1 MATKTKYDT
10 TLSLPSDREILMTR
24 KFDAPREIVWEAIT
38 DPDLIPKWWGFRDS
52 TTEVKKMDVRPGG
65 KWQYISHTSG
75 GEVFDFHGTYREV
88 VAPEKLVYSFLFGD
102 MPDEFYVASMG
113 SEGDGFVE
121 ITLVEKD
128 GVTELRDRGV
138 FGSKEERDALIATG
152 MESGARET
160 YERLSE
166 LVAELVARP
175 A

>member
-1 MATKTKYDT
+1 MVTKTKYET

-24 KFDAPREIVWEAIT
+24 KFDAPREIVWDIIT
-38 DPDLIPKWWGFRDS
+38 DPKLIPQWYGFARDE
-52 TTEVKKMDVRPGG
+52 TEVKKMDVRPGG
-65 KWQYISHTSG
+65 KWQYITHTQG
-75 GEVFDFHGTYREV
+75 GEVVDFHGTYREV

-102 MPDEFYVASMG
+102 MP
-113 SEGDGFVE
+113 EGDGFVE

-138 FGSKEERDALIATG
+138 FNSKEERDAIIATG

-166 LVAELVARP
+166 LVASIA

>member
-24 KFDAPREIVWEAIT
+24 KFDAPREVVWEAIT
-38 DPDLIPKWWGFRDS
+38 DPDLIPQWWGFRRDA
-52 TTEVKKMDVRPGG
+52 TEVKKMDVRPGG
-65 KWQYISHTSG
+65 QWRYITHTSG
-75 GEVFDFHGTYREV
+75 GEVIDFHGTYREV

-102 MPDEFYVASMG
+102 MP
-113 SEGDGFVE
+113 EGDGFVE

-138 FGSKEERDALIATG
+138 FPSKEERDAIIASG
-152 MESGARET
+152 MEAGARET
-160 YERLSE
+160 YERL
-166 LVAELVARP
+166 AELVASRV

>member
-24 KFDAPREIVWEAIT
+24 KFDAPREIVWEALT
-38 DPDLIPKWWGFRDS
+38 DPNLIPKWWGFRADA
-52 TTEVKKMDVRPGG
+52 TEVKKMDVRPGG
-65 KWQYISHTSG
+65 KWQYITHTSG
-75 GEVFDFHGTYREV
+75 GEVVDFHGTYREV

-102 MPDEFYVASMG
+102 MP
-113 SEGDGFVE
+113 EGDGFVE

-138 FGSKEERDALIATG
+138 FGSKEERDGVIATG

>member
-24 KFDAPREIVWEAIT
+24 KFDAPREVVWEAIT
-38 DPDLIPKWWGFRDS
+38 DPDLIPQWWGFRRDA
-52 TTEVKKMDVRPGG
+52 TEVRKMDVRPGG
-65 KWQYISHTSG
+65 QWRYITHTSG
-75 GEVFDFHGTYREV
+75 GEVIEFHGTYREV

-102 MPDEFYVASMG
+102 MP
-113 SEGDGFVE
+113 EGDGFVE

-138 FGSKEERDALIATG
+138 FPSKEERDAIIASG
-152 MESGARET
+152 MEAGARET
-160 YERLSE
+160 YERL
-166 LVAELVARP
+166 AELVASRV